1 MFKSAEV
8 KVKISCPVCE
18 DEMVKCMHMGSRHI
32 VKDIGHAD
40 YVAVFVDERFDE
52 NGELNWVPVRGS
64 RVGSVG

>member
-8 KVKISCPVCE
+8 KVQISCPICE
-18 DEMVKCMHMGSRHI
+18 DEMVRSVHMGSRRI

-52 NGELNWVPVRGS
+52 NGELNWVPVVGS
-64 RVGSVG
+64 RVGRVG